1 VYNKRIIDLNTN
13 KTFTDYIILLM
24 LHNTF
29 QYILNF
35 IYIGQINNF
44 KVQSLY
50 KRLK

>member
-1 VYNKRIIDLNTN
+1 
-13 KTFTDYIILLM
+13 M

-29 QYILNF
+29 QYILNL

-50 KRLK
+50 KRLILVVYEIKIFKKNNTT